1 MHALGYDSS
10 SGSTDIRSSVSIK
23 WKNTS
28 SKNLSMIVASG
39 VPAERLR
46 YFSLFRIASMISFG
60 NPNLKNSFNIFYLP
74 LDKFSMSILCFLC
87 MHVDFLPFG
96 TNKGDYDKSN
106 KIDN

>member
-39 VPAERLR
+39 ASVGRWR

-60 NPNLKNSFNIFYLP
+60 NPNLKYSFNIFYLP

-87 MHVDFLPFG
+87 MHVRLFALWNEQRG
-96 TNKGDYDKSN
+96 L
-106 KIDN
+106 